1 MPSDNVDV
9 ARRSFQAWN
18 EAGVEGSRRAGWT
31 QDAEW
36 HDPPGL
42 LDAGVYRGADAV
54 AAHLEELSGLISNQ
68 QAEIIEATTVAEDEV
83 LIIFRFHGE
92 GGSSGVPVEQPM
104 GCLIRITD
112 GKVSRWRMFISQED
126 AREAAGLSD

>member
-18 EAGVEGSRRAGWT
+18 ETGVEGSRRAGWT

-42 LDAGVYRGADAV
+42 PDAGVYRGADAV
-54 AAHLEELSGLISNQ
+54 AARLEELSGLIPN
-68 QAEIIEATTVAEDEV
+68 QAEIIEATAVGEDEV
-83 LIIFRFHGE
+83 LIIFGLHGE

-112 GKVSRWRMFISQED
+112 GKVSRWRMFMSHED